1 MTTGHWPAWLK
12 GKYEM
17 LKKRII
23 FLLFFI
29 FSINLFADE
38 FPKPFSKNMK
48 EGDKII
54 LKGSFSRWNG
64 QPPNIRFIICDNQI
78 IGIGKEENYPNKTI
92 EYILETQEKSNVLFE
107 TEVALEYIG
116 EIFISY
122 YEQPLMYFNV
132 VEVKI
137 LKKW

>member
-1 MTTGHWPAWLK
+1 
-12 GKYEM
+12 M

-23 FLLFFI
+23 FLLFLI

-38 FPKPFSKNMK
+38 FPKPFSRNIK
-48 EGDKII
+48 EGDKVT
-54 LKGSFSRWNG
+54 LKGTFSSWNG
-64 QPPNIRFIICDNQI
+64 SPPNIRFITDDNQI

-92 EYILETQEKSNVLFE
+92 EYILKTQEKSNVLFE

-116 EIFISY
+116 EMFISY
-122 YEQPLMYFNV
+122 YEQPLMCFNV

-137 LKKW
+137 LRKKVR